1 MTHMII
7 WLNMELYVKTNGTRD
22 VQKGNTMK
30 VVLIPGPRNEEL
42 IAEMM
47 EAKSRMDAEEWEEYL
62 TDCVC
67 QGDEYMDAMYYI
79 CENGDE
85 MLEDQAAF
93 FHERLLEDEKY
104 YYAGRMGGFDSG
116 MYD

>member
-1 MTHMII
+1 
-7 WLNMELYVKTNGTRD
+7 
-22 VQKGNTMK
+22 MK

-42 IAEMM
+42 IAEML
-47 EAKSRMDAEEWEEYL
+47 EVKSRMDAEEWEEYM

-85 MLEDQAAF
+85 MLEDQAAYL
-93 FHERLLEDEKY
+93 HERLIYDEKY
-104 YYAGRMGGFDSG
+104 YYAGRMGGFDGG
-116 MYD
+116 MYG